1 MKRIM
6 FAALAMVAIC
16 GLAAQSV
23 SAQTYTISVNQFV
36 EHPALDAVL
45 KGFQDYLKDNNIE
58 VDYNV
63 HNAQANMGTAT
74 QIAQQMIGENPDL
87 LMAIATPSAQAVAQ
101 ANAKAPE
108 NMKRPYLFTAVT
120 DPVAAGL
127 VKDIEHPGGLTTGV
141 SDLLPLDKHIEMVT
155 TYMPNLKK
163 LGILY
168 NAGEANSKANVAGI
182 KELGEKMGFE
192 VVEATAAK
200 TADVYQAAKSLIGKV
215 DAVFIPTDNTII
227 SALESVLKIGIQN
240 KLPIFC
246 ADTDSVERGAIA
258 AMGFDYYKH
267 GYQTGAVAQRILG
280 GEKPA
285 DIPVEF
291 QKDLQLH
298 INKKAS
304 AQMGVTPPEALLQK
318 ATKIYE

>member
-1 MKRIM
+1 MKRIVI
-6 FAALAMVAIC
+6 AAIMLVGMVV
-16 GLAAQSV
+16 QSV
-23 SAQTYTISVNQFV
+23 SAQPYTISVNQFV

-45 KGFQDYLKDNNIE
+45 KGFQDYLKDNNVE
-58 VDYNV
+58 VKYNV

-74 QIAQQMIGENPDL
+74 QIAKQMIGENPDM

-101 ANAKAPE
+101 ANSKAPE
-108 NMKRPYLFTAVT
+108 DMKRPFLFTAVT

-127 VKDIEHPGGLTTGV
+127 VKDIVKPGGMTTGV

-163 LGILY
+163 LGLLY
-168 NAGEANSKANVAGI
+168 NAGEANSKANVMGI
-182 KELGEKMGFE
+182 KALGEKMGFE
-192 VVEATAAK
+192 VVEATASK
-200 TADVYQAAKSLIGKV
+200 TADVYQAAKSLVGRV

-227 SALESVLKIGIQN
+227 SALESVLKVGVQAQM
-240 KLPIFC
+240 PIFA
-246 ADTDSVERGAIA
+246 ADVDSVKRGAIA

-267 GYQTGAVAQRILG
+267 GYQTGAVAQRIIN

-285 DIPVEF
+285 DISVEF

-298 INKKAS
+298 INTKYSKM
-304 AQMGVTPPEALLQK
+304 MGVAAPAELLEK